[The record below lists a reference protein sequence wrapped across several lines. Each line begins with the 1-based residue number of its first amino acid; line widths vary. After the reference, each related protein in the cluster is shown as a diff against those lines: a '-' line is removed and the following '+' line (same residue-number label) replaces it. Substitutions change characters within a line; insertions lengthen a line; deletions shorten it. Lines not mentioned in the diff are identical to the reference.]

1 MEKEKRIE
9 YRLDFV
15 ERGEKT
21 IQQQF
26 FDSVNDAY
34 KFITDNKLYTF
45 TLVKEELIAQR
56 FDNIGEFYGAE

>member
-15 ERGEKT
+15 DPLDPTAPK
-21 IQQQF
+21 QAVKY
-26 FDSVNDAY
+26 FDSVNEAY
-34 KFITDNKLYTF
+34 GYITLNRLYNF

-56 FDNIGEFYGAE
+56 VDQYGR